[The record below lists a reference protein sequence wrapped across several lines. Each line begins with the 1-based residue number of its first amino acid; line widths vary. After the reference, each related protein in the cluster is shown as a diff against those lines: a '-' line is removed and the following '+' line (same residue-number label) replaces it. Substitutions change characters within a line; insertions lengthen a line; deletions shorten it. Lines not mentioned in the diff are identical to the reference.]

1 MPLYGHLP
9 GFLLRGFL
17 DFIIIIIPIILF
29 LAYSKFSSFWI
40 KDLSSLLPK
49 SEAQLFPSFF
59 ASQIFSLIITGPGKA
74 FQGFWLFIP
83 TIFLRKR
90 LYFCLSLKA
99 KILIG
104 CQFTGTFS

>member
-1 MPLYGHLP
+1 MIYTAGFLAISLLLLYIFMPLYGHLP

-49 SEAQLFPSFF
+49 SEAQLFPSF
-59 ASQIFSLIITGPGKA
+59 LLPRY
-74 FQGFWLFIP
+74 
-83 TIFLRKR
+83 FL
-90 LYFCLSLKA
+90 L
-99 KILIG
+99 
-104 CQFTGTFS
+104 